1 MGDRKRNL
9 PNDSCAQ
16 INSGKMIE
24 KMEQERLQGLPAVK
38 KFIVRVIQGAIIG
51 AGAIL
56 PGISGGVLGVAFGIY
71 QPMMAVLAKPFQNL
85 KLYWRMFIPVFIGW
99 AAGFLGLA
107 GVIAKLLELNA
118 AIIISLFV
126 GLIIGTFPSLFRE
139 GSKEGRTKGMWIALA
154 ISTVALL
161 TFFYLLKTGHQSTV
175 APSFGWYIFCG
186 VLWGISL
193 IVPGMSSSSILLF
206 LGLYQPM
213 SAGIAAL
220 DINVLFPFAIGI
232 ISTVV
237 LLARLVNHLF
247 EKHYGIAFF
256 CVIGFVIAS
265 TIPIIPLSFSGVG
278 EAILCVV
285 AAAAGFAGSFLMDRW
300 SDKYPKEKPAETAPE
315 KIEP

>member
-1 MGDRKRNL
+1 
-9 PNDSCAQ
+9 
-16 INSGKMIE
+16 
-24 KMEQERLQGLPAVK
+24 MEQERLQGLPAVK

-300 SDKYPKEKPAETAPE
+300 SDKYPKEKPAETTPE
-315 KIEP
+315 ETES

>member
-1 MGDRKRNL
+1 
-9 PNDSCAQ
+9 
-16 INSGKMIE
+16 
-24 KMEQERLQGLPAVK
+24 
-38 KFIVRVIQGAIIG
+38 
-51 AGAIL
+51 
-56 PGISGGVLGVAFGIY
+56 
-71 QPMMAVLAKPFQNL
+71 
-85 KLYWRMFIPVFIGW
+85 MFIPIFIGW

-118 AIIISLFV
+118 AVIISLFV

-139 GSKEGRTKGMWIALA
+139 GAKQGRTKGMWIALA
-154 ISTVALL
+154 ISTAALL
-161 TFFYLLKTGHQSTV
+161 TFFYLLKTGQQSSV
-175 APSFGWYIFCG
+175 SPSFGWYIFCG
-186 VLWGISL
+186 ALWGISL

-237 LLARLVNHLF
+237 LLARFVNHLF

-265 TIPIIPLSFSGVG
+265 TIPIIPLSFTGVG
-278 EAILCVV
+278 EALLCIL
-285 AAAAGFAGSFLMDRW
+285 AAAVGFAGSLLMDRW
-300 SDKYPKEKPAETAPE
+300 SDKYPKEKPTE
-315 KIEP
+315 KEES

>member
-1 MGDRKRNL
+1 
-9 PNDSCAQ
+9 
-16 INSGKMIE
+16 
-24 KMEQERLQGLPAVK
+24 MEQETLRGLPAVK

-85 KLYWRMFIPVFIGW
+85 KIYWRMFIPIFIGW

-107 GVIAKLLELNA
+107 GVIAKLLDINA
-118 AIIISLFV
+118 AVIISLFV

-139 GSKEGRTKGMWIALA
+139 GAKQGRTKGMWIALA
-154 ISTVALL
+154 ISTAALL
-161 TFFYLLKTGHQSTV
+161 AFFYLLKTGQQSAVT
-175 APSFGWYIFCG
+175 PSFGWYIFCG
-186 VLWGISL
+186 ALWGISL

-220 DINVLFPFAIGI
+220 DVNVLFPFAIGI

-237 LLARLVNHLF
+237 LLARFVNHLF
-247 EKHYGIAFF
+247 EKHYGIAFY

-265 TIPIIPLSFSGVG
+265 TIPIIPLSFTGVG
-278 EAILCVV
+278 EAALCVI
-285 AAAAGFAGSFLMDRW
+285 AAAVGFAGSLLMDRW
-300 SDKYPKEKPAETAPE
+300 SDKYPKEKPTE
-315 KIEP
+315 KEEC